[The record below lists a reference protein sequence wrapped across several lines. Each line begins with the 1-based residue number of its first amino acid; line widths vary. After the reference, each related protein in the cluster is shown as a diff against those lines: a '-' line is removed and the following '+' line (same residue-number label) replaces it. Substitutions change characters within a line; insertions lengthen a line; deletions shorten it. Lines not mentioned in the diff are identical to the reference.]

1 MWLNPID
8 FFACLI
14 ERETGIVY
22 VESNIFQLK
31 MRLEEFCRNEK
42 ITNVDQLAKMF
53 QEQSIHL
60 DQRQRLIDTATNNE
74 TLF

>member
-8 FFACLI
+8 YFAGLI

-31 MRLEEFCRNEK
+31 MRLEEFCRIEK
-42 ITNVDQLAKMF
+42 ISNVDADEARVQGEAV
-53 QEQSIHL
+53 I
-60 DQRQRLIDTATNNE
+60 
-74 TLF
+74 LFEIYPKC